1 MRRPGRLK
9 NREWWGKQLAG
20 APGWLMAAIP
30 IGLSAM
36 MTVTCG
42 YRMGAASGFGLL
54 GAAGALFI
62 ELYVDLAIP
71 KFWRHVGILLR
82 AAMLVI
88 FAGLLLYKL
97 EAGRR
102 FAAEIFGTYDAAVTK
117 TSEAADIATER
128 INSLRK
134 KIADN
139 ADARAVTVIQN
150 EIDTQLRKPGTDGCP
165 AGVAWNGPVTKVVC
179 PKVDT
184 LRGELARAKIR
195 DQAEIDLVPA
205 LEEWRKATPSGGKV
219 VQETQGIPQLLLAL
233 IGISV
238 PSWSA
243 LASLFMLG
251 IEGGAILL
259 PILVER
265 ASRETRRPAVVGEA
279 LVDTPA
285 KRPPQSEPAPGETQ
299 VSPASPE
306 VSPTLSPRAQRDRDE
321 LAAFLDEKSE
331 RAAGERVQASK
342 LYAVYFQWKTER
354 GETPMKVQPFGAL
367 LGAQLGLTKRKISG
381 KNWYLDVRLR
391 HPAQG
396 RKAGKHLHAV
406 AA

>member
-1 MRRPGRLK
+1 MRRPGRV
-9 NREWWGKQLAG
+9 NREGWKARLAG

-42 YRMGAASGFGLL
+42 YRMGAASGFWWL

-102 FAAEIFGTYDAAVTK
+102 FAAEIFGTYDAAVAK
-117 TSEAADIATER
+117 ASDAYDIATSQVK
-128 INSLRK
+128 SLQK
-134 KIADN
+134 KLADN
-139 ADARAVTVIQN
+139 ADARAATVIES
-150 EIDTQLRKPGTDGCP
+150 EINTQLRKPGTDGCP
-165 AGVAWNGPVTKVVC
+165 AGVAWNGPVTKEVC

-184 LRGELARAKIR
+184 LRRELARAKIR
-195 DQAEIDLVPA
+195 DQAEIDLAPA
-205 LEEWRKATPSGGKV
+205 LQTWRQATPSGGKLA
-219 VQETQGIPQLLLAL
+219 QESQGIPQLLLAL

-265 ASRETRRPAVVGEA
+265 ASRETRRPTAIGETS
-279 LVDTPA
+279 VDTPA
-285 KRPPQSEPAPGETQ
+285 KRSPQPEPEAGETQ
-299 VSPASPE
+299 TSPISPE
-306 VSPTLSPRAQRDRDE
+306 VSPTLSPRTQRDRDE
-321 LAAFLDEKSE
+321 LAAFLDDKSE
-331 RAAGERVQASK
+331 RATGERVQASK

-354 GETPMKVQPFGAL
+354 GEPPMKVQPFGTL
-367 LGAQLGLTKRKISG
+367 LGAHLGLTKRKISG

>member
-1 MRRPGRLK
+1 MRRPGRL
-9 NREWWGKQLAG
+9 NRDGWKARLAG

-42 YRMGAASGFGLL
+42 YRMGAASGFWWL

-102 FAAEIFGTYDAAVTK
+102 FAAEIFGTYDAAVAK
-117 TSEAADIATER
+117 ASDAYDIAT
-128 INSLRK
+128 NQVKSLQK
-134 KIADN
+134 KLADN
-139 ADARAVTVIQN
+139 ADARAATVIES
-150 EIDTQLRKPGTDGCP
+150 EINTQLRKPGTDGCP
-165 AGVAWNGPVTKVVC
+165 AGVAWNGPVTKEAC
-179 PKVDT
+179 PKVDI
-184 LRGELARAKIR
+184 LRRELARAKIR

-205 LEEWRKATPSGGKV
+205 LETWRQATPSGGKLA
-219 VQETQGIPQLLLAL
+219 QESQGIPQLLLAL

-265 ASRETRRPAVVGEA
+265 ASREARRSAPAGEA
-279 LVDTPA
+279 SVDTPA
-285 KRPPQSEPAPGETQ
+285 KRPPQPEPVAGEAE
-299 VSPASPE
+299 VSPASPQS
-306 VSPTLSPRAQRDRDE
+306 SPKVSPRAELDRDE
-321 LAAFLDEKSE
+321 AAAFLGDRSE
-331 RAAGERVQASK
+331 RATGERVQASK

-354 GETPMKVQPFGAL
+354 GEAPMKNQQFGTML
-367 LGAQLGLTKRKISG
+367 TKHLGLTKKKISG

-396 RKAGKHLHAV
+396 RKSVQHLHAL